1 MEETNLF
8 YKMIEKLLQQGVF
21 VVHALKGYEYHEK
34 RLIDLFDKNGISH
47 EFVTDGDPIYFT
59 NEILEKYFVPGIKSI
74 LSTGVLSCTLNH
86 IYCLEKIVERNLD
99 YALIFENDPFFLG
112 NFVEELKKMVSE
124 IENLTNGFMI
134 SLENSTL
141 RLPSYWD
148 IKKNKHL
155 YQASTCR
162 MSGSY
167 LIDRKGAINI
177 LNELKINKCP
187 TVIDGWH
194 DQLIEQNI
202 IKMFWV
208 HPPLVEEGSHNGHL
222 NATISTKPRSKFRRI
237 AWKAQKFYKLYIRRL
252 FPNKYLI
259 KPNTEIVCPNHQE
272 AQSLPQSK
280 ATMMLEEF

>member
-1 MEETNLF
+1 
-8 YKMIEKLLQQGVF
+8 MIEKLLQQGVF

-34 RLIDLFDKNGISH
+34 RLIDLFGQNNISF

-59 NEILEKYFVPGIKSI
+59 DHILKKYFVPNIQSI
-74 LSTGVLSCTLNH
+74 LSAGVLSCTLNH

-112 NFVEELKKMVSE
+112 DFVTDLSKLADE
-124 IENLTNGFMI
+124 IENLEPGFMI

-148 IKKNKHL
+148 VKKNKHL

-167 LIDRKGAINI
+167 IIDRQGALAI
-177 LNELKINKCP
+177 LNEIQINKCP

-194 DQLIEQNI
+194 DQLIQQRV
-202 IKMFWV
+202 IKMFWA

-222 NATISTKPRSKFRRI
+222 NATISTKPRSIFRRI
-237 AWKAQKFYKLYIRRL
+237 AWASQKFYKLYIRRL
-252 FPNKYLI
+252 FPTKYLI
-259 KPNTEIVCPNHQE
+259 RTNTQIECNKQQ
-272 AQSLPQSK
+272 ANQSLQPL
-280 ATMMLEEF
+280 AVMEMLEEF

>member
-1 MEETNLF
+1 
-8 YKMIEKLLQQGVF
+8 MIEKLLQQGVF

-34 RLIDLFDKNGISH
+34 RLIDLFSQNNISF

-59 NEILEKYFVPGIKSI
+59 DQILKKYFVPNIQSI
-74 LSTGVLSCTLNH
+74 LSAGVLSCTLNH

-99 YALIFENDPFFLG
+99 YALVFENDPFFLG
-112 NFVEELKKMVSE
+112 DFVTDLRKLANE
-124 IENLTNGFMI
+124 IENLEAGFMI

-148 IKKNKHL
+148 VKKNKHL

-167 LIDRKGAINI
+167 IIDRQGASAI
-177 LNELKINKCP
+177 LNEIKINKCP

-194 DQLIEQNI
+194 DQLIQQSV
-202 IKMFWV
+202 IKMFWA

-222 NATISTKPRSKFRRI
+222 NATISTKPRSVFRRI
-237 AWKAQKFYKLYIRRL
+237 AWASQKFYKLYIRRL
-252 FPNKYLI
+252 FPTKYLI
-259 KPNTEIVCPNHQE
+259 KTNTQIECNKQPAN
-272 AQSLPQSK
+272 QSLQSL
-280 ATMMLEEF
+280 AVMETLEEF

>member
-1 MEETNLF
+1 
-8 YKMIEKLLQQGVF
+8 MIEKLLQQGVF

-34 RLIDLFDKNGISH
+34 RLIDLFDKHGISH
-47 EFVTDGDPIYFT
+47 EFITDGDPIHFT
-59 NEILEKYFVPGIKSI
+59 DEILEKYFVPDIKSI
-74 LSTGVLSCTLNH
+74 LSAGVLSCTLNH

-112 NFVEELKKMVSE
+112 NFVEQLSKMANE
-124 IENLTNGFMI
+124 IENLSHGFMI

-148 IKKNKHL
+148 IEKNKHL

-167 LIDRKGAINI
+167 LIDRTGAVAI
-177 LNELKINKCP
+177 LQELKYNKCP

-194 DQLIEQNI
+194 DLLIRQNI
-202 IKMFWV
+202 IKMFWA

-222 NATISTKPRSKFRRI
+222 NATISTKPRSLFRRI
-237 AWKAQKFYKLYIRRL
+237 TWSAQKLYKLYIRRL

-259 KPNTEIVCPNHQE
+259 KPNTEIVCTYQQPNLLLRPSE
-272 AQSLPQSK
+272 ATP
-280 ATMMLEEF
+280 M

>member
-1 MEETNLF
+1 
-8 YKMIEKLLQQGVF
+8 MIEKLLQQGVF

-34 RLIDLFDKNGISH
+34 RLVDLFEKNKISY
-47 EFVTDGDPIYFT
+47 EFVTDGDPVYFT
-59 NEILEKYFVPGIKSI
+59 SDILEKYFVPNIESI
-74 LSTGVLSCTLNH
+74 LSAGVLSCTLNH

-99 YALIFENDPFFLG
+99 YALVFENDPFFLG
-112 NFVEELKKMVSE
+112 NFVEELKKTVGE
-124 IENLTNGFMI
+124 IENLSKGFMI

-148 IKKNKHL
+148 IEKNKYL

-167 LIDRKGAINI
+167 LIDRQGAVNI
-177 LNELKINKCP
+177 LNEIQINKCP

-194 DQLIEQNI
+194 DQLIEKNI

-222 NATISTKPRSKFRRI
+222 NATISTKPSSRFRRV

-259 KPNTEIVCPNHQE
+259 KPNTEEICTPHPKT
-272 AQSLPQSK
+272 QSLPQSE
-280 ATMMLEEF
+280 MMLILEES